1 MARFVNYSADEIL
14 KEMGYVTKNV
24 DGILTAM
31 TKDAAE
37 YVAGRVRSSVP
48 RSDMASHVKVSRT
61 YKTPSDGGV
70 NNKVYFSGYLPFKGN
85 RTQFARRGKSGGK
98 VYTTEKG
105 VPVEFLA
112 ILFEHG
118 RSTSPFPK
126 RPFFRRAFDAKG
138 IEKVMLEAQKR
149 ESGGIL
155 DDE

>member
-1 MARFVNYSADEIL
+1 MARFVNYSADEII
-14 KEMGYVTKNV
+14 KQFGSVNKNA
-24 DGILTAM
+24 DRIFSAM

-48 RSDMASHVKVSRT
+48 LTDMASHVRVTRT

-70 NNKVYFSGYLPFKGN
+70 NNKVYFTGYLPFKGN
-85 RTQFARRGKSGGK
+85 RLSFVRRGKSGGK
-98 VYTTEKG
+98 VYTSEKG

-112 ILFEHG
+112 ILYEHG
-118 RSTSPFPK
+118 RSTAPFPK

-138 IEKVMLEAQKR
+138 IEKVMLETQKR

-155 DDE
+155 E